1 MKNYFY
7 NRQNKGITL
16 IALVITI
23 VVLLILAAVAIAA
36 IQNENILSHAN
47 NAAVKYNQAVQNE
60 QDTLG
65 GYLNFLDNLGGS
77 GATIGDAEV
86 GTKTTSLST
95 INGQEYSAN
104 NPVIPAGFIPINT
117 ATSSWDGADL
127 AAEVKKGLVITDS
140 VDSNGVSNGNEF
152 VWIPVAEINSFARLQ
167 DGSDVNYE
175 GVLYNFTSTGATEK
189 TSYGVSTTSI
199 REPANLTGTNSSGV
213 DQSDKADRF
222 TTIEWNAN
230 YYQESFNK
238 MVNSVAKYKGFYVGR
253 YEMSINATSGKAES
267 VAGATPASASASS
280 ANMWWGLYEK
290 ALTYSTTGVISE
302 MIWGCQYDAML
313 KFILTGP
320 DASHVTAK
328 TNVGHTST
336 EFTSMPYYTGGTNYS
351 TVYTGSTE
359 YNDIAS
365 NIYDL
370 EGNAWEWTQEA
381 TNTDLR
387 VYRGGS
393 CSLSNSPSFLLGKN
407 PTLTGYLFGS
417 RLALYVGL

>member
-1 MKNYFY
+1 MKKTKT
-7 NRQNKGITL
+7 QNGITL
-16 IALVITI
+16 IALIITI
-23 VVLLILAAVAIAA
+23 VILLILAAVAIAA

-60 QDTLG
+60 QDMLG

-77 GATIGDAEV
+77 GATIGDAAV

-95 INGQEYSAN
+95 INGQQYTAN

-127 AAEVKKGLVITDS
+127 ATEVKKGLVITDS
-140 VDSNGVSNGNEF
+140 VDSNGISNGNEF

-167 DGSDVNYE
+167 DGSDTNYR
-175 GVLYNFTSTGATEK
+175 GVLYNWNTDATGAKEYTWTPTG
-189 TSYGVSTTSI
+189 TSY
-199 REPANLTGTNSSGV
+199 REPANLT
-213 DQSDKADRF
+213 DSDNGYDDNASRF
-222 TTIEWNAN
+222 TAIEWNAN

-267 VAGATPASASASS
+267 VAGVKPASASASS
-280 ANMWWGLYEK
+280 ANKWWGLYEK

-302 MIWGCQYDAML
+302 MIWGCQWDAML

-320 DASHVTAK
+320 DASHVTST
-328 TNVGHTST
+328 TNVGHTSS
-336 EFTSMPYYTGGTNYS
+336 EFTSKPYYTGGTNYS
-351 TVYTGSTE
+351 EVYTGSTA
-359 YNDIAS
+359 YNDVAS

-370 EGNAWEWTQEA
+370 EGNVREWTQEA
-381 TNTDLR
+381 LDTNTR
-387 VYRGGS
+387 VYRGGDFIYS
-393 CSLSNSPSFLLGKN
+393 YFPSVRNNDASTNTGSN
-407 PTLTGYLFGS
+407 YGS